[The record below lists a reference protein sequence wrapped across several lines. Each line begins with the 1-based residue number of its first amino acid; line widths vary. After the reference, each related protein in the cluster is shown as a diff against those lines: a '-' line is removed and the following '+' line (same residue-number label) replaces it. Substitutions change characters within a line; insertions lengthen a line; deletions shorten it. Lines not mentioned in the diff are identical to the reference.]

1 MTTFVGKIHNMTATE
16 NNISPKIFNLPEEAR
31 LWIYQ
36 STRPFNKKEETVL
49 KSQLN
54 AFTAEWTAH
63 SKQLC
68 AAGDILY
75 NQFIVLA
82 VDENQAGASGC
93 SIDKS
98 VKFMQ
103 GIENQYDVQLFE
115 RMNFAWLDD
124 ETVKTIPSSDFKR
137 LYTEGVLTGETL
149 VFDNLITSVK
159 DLKANWLKP
168 LGQSWH
174 KRFV

>member
-1 MTTFVGKIHNMTATE
+1 MTITE
-16 NNISPKIFNLPEEAR
+16 NNITTKIFDLPEESR

-36 STRPFNKKEETVL
+36 STRPFSGQEIIVL

-63 SKQLC
+63 SQQLC
-68 AAGDILY
+68 AVGDVLY
-75 NQFIVLA
+75 DRFIVLA

-98 VKFMQ
+98 VYFMRSLEQ
-103 GIENQYDVQLFE
+103 QYGVQLFE
-115 RMNFAWLDD
+115 RMTFAWLAG
-124 ETVKTIPSSDFKR
+124 EMVKTAASSDFKR
-137 LYTEGVLTGETL
+137 LYTEGGISSETL
-149 VFDNLITSVK
+149 VFDNLIVSVG
-159 DLKANWLKP
+159 DLKTAWLKP
-168 LGQSWH
+168 LKESWH